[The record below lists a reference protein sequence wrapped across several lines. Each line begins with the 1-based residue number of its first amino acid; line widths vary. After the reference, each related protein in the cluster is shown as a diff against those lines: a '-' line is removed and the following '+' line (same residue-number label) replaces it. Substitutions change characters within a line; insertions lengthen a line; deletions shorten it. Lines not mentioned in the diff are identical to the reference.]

1 MTASCPSLM
10 ASAPVI
16 SASVA
21 GSASRVVAIRQGGAP
36 AWRTDCGGGCCG
48 SIAARRLAVA
58 AMISA
63 GVR

>member
-1 MTASCPSLM
+1 VT
-10 ASAPVI
+10 

-21 GSASRVVAIRQGGAP
+21 ESASRVVAIRQGSTP
-36 AWRTDCGGGCCG
+36 ASRTDRGGCPRG

-58 AMISA
+58 VMISA